1 MKILVTLFSL
11 SGLLSVG
18 YWGHISYDQKRL
30 QKINQLIPDLQKGNT
45 IIKDENL
52 VEKQS
57 RTYAM

>member
-1 MKILVTLFSL
+1 MKTLITLFSL

-18 YWGHISYDQKRL
+18 YWGHVSYDQKRL
-30 QKINQLIPDLQKGNT
+30 QKINQLIPDLQKRNA

-57 RTYAM
+57 RIYSM